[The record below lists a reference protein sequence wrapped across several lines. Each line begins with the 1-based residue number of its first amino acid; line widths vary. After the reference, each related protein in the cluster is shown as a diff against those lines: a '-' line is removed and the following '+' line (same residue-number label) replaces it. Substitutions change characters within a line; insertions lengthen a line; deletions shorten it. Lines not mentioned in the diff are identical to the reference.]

1 MQFFYFVYWIKGK
14 YMLFLL
20 KYSIF
25 LEKNK
30 KNMENFGFL
39 LLRSDLL
46 SERGDGVTNCEHEV
60 VL

>member
-1 MQFFYFVYWIKGK
+1 
-14 YMLFLL
+14 MLFLL